1 MNIEQAWLLFQ
12 RTGLPEAYSLYREL
26 REHRE
31 ELAEEI
37 APPEAGREKQGPASG
52 GRR

>member
-1 MNIEQAWLLFQ
+1 MNLEQAWLLFQ

-37 APPEAGREKQGPASG
+37 APTEAGQEKQGPAPR